1 MALKA
6 ARALEGTTEEA
17 CRAGRR
23 CTSRDPSNPHTP
35 ITTHAL
41 YVLCAGTNPDAP
53 GSERYEYR
61 SNDRI
66 AWRKADTHRYT
77 RHLAEHE
84 RDVSCGSP
92 ITALATLRCLQ
103 QIPSCPTSKNTSSC

>member
-35 ITTHAL
+35 IATHAL

-77 RHLAEHE
+77 RHPAGSSNRFVGLLPDHH
-84 RDVSCGSP
+84 RDRHLTVPAAAPESP
-92 ITALATLRCLQ
+92 HIQ
-103 QIPSCPTSKNTSSC
+103 EY

>member
-53 GSERYEYR
+53 GSKRYEYP

-66 AWRKADTHRYT
+66 AWGKADTHRYT
-77 RHLAEHE
+77 RHLAESSNIQE
-84 RDVSCGSP
+84 R
-92 ITALATLRCLQ
+92 
-103 QIPSCPTSKNTSSC
+103 